1 MVLSSQSYCA
11 KALFIIS
18 LFLVSINNKVAA
30 QGTWSTLN
38 HLAPDYNG
46 GVMLLLTDGTVIVKS
61 YYGGMGASLGTT
73 WDRLTPDAN
82 GSYKNGTWST
92 IAPMTNDRL
101 YFSSWILND
110 GRVYVGGGEYGA
122 GTLAEIYNPFT
133 NTWSAAATT
142 GVNVSDGGS
151 ENLPDGKL
159 LLASNTGT
167 SKKNYLY
174 DPATNTATV
183 GPDNFFSHDEASWL
197 KLPDNSILQVDF
209 NATTTERYIPATNT
223 WVADATCPVILYDS
237 HDFEVGPSFLLPDG
251 RGFFIGA
258 TGHTAFY
265 TPSGNTSPGTW
276 SAGPDLP
283 AGKGIPD
290 GSGAMLNNGKILLT
304 TSAIPAFFGDFPSPT
319 TLYEFDYLTN
329 TFTLAPTPW
338 GGSHL

>member
-142 GVNVSDGGS
+142 GVNVSAVS
-151 ENLPDGKL
+151 YTHLTLPTK
-159 LLASNTGT
+159 A
-167 SKKNYLY
+167 
-174 DPATNTATV
+174 
-183 GPDNFFSHDEASWL
+183 
-197 KLPDNSILQVDF
+197 
-209 NATTTERYIPATNT
+209 
-223 WVADATCPVILYDS
+223 
-237 HDFEVGPSFLLPDG
+237 
-251 RGFFIGA
+251 
-258 TGHTAFY
+258 
-265 TPSGNTSPGTW
+265 
-276 SAGPDLP
+276 
-283 AGKGIPD
+283 
-290 GSGAMLNNGKILLT
+290 
-304 TSAIPAFFGDFPSPT
+304 
-319 TLYEFDYLTN
+319 
-329 TFTLAPTPW
+329 
-338 GGSHL
+338 